1 MIVNSHNDWDQL
13 EEIIVGHAH
22 HSRIATDISARSF
35 SYAPYPEEQIKPL
48 EGVYPQWVID
58 EANED
63 ADGLAKVLADM
74 GVIVHRPKIV
84 DWENIN
90 YDIGQGWNTKGWYSW
105 CPRDLILP
113 LGDMLIETP
122 TPVRARYFKMV
133 LYGLKHLNQ
142 SYMTTCISLII

>member
-35 SYAPYPEEQIKPL
+35 SYAPYPEEQILPL

-63 ADGLAKVLADM
+63 AD
-74 GVIVHRPKIV
+74 
-84 DWENIN
+84 
-90 YDIGQGWNTKGWYSW
+90 
-105 CPRDLILP
+105 
-113 LGDMLIETP
+113 
-122 TPVRARYFKMV
+122 
-133 LYGLKHLNQ
+133 
-142 SYMTTCISLII
+142 